1 MPQPPVGNALNSVAR
16 LRQRIA
22 SNRSASRDFAAFVLE
37 TLQPTADDRALDLGP
52 GLGAQLIPVAERVR
66 RVVGL
71 DISSEMVAELR
82 KRMSARNAEV
92 RVGDMDDLG
101 GALHRGAPFT
111 LVYAVYSL
119 YFSRDP
125 ARVVRA
131 VAGLLGGASARF
143 VAVAPDAGNNQA
155 WFADLGR
162 LYELP
167 ADAVDVPNVC
177 RRDILPAFLEVFRT
191 VTCRSYR
198 DRIRFPTL
206 TALMDYYD
214 ACAPYCRPD
223 KRGEAQRYFAAKIER
238 DGGYEIA
245 KHSLAVVGTL

>member
-1 MPQPPVGNALNSVAR
+1 MPQPPVGNALNNVAK
-16 LRQRIA
+16 LRQRLA
-22 SNRSASRDFAAFVLE
+22 CNQSASRDFSAFVLE
-37 TLQPTADDRALDLGP
+37 LLQPVAEDRALDLGP
-52 GLGAQLIPVAERVR
+52 GLGAQLIPVAERVG

-71 DISSEMVAELR
+71 DISPEMVAELR
-82 KRMSARNAEV
+82 ERMRADNAEV
-92 RVGDMDDLG
+92 VVGDMDGLDGAAHLG
-101 GALHRGAPFT
+101 GPFT

-131 VAGLLGGASARF
+131 VAGLLDGSRARF
-143 VAVAPDAGNNQA
+143 VAVAPDAGNNLA

-167 ADAVDVPNVC
+167 ADTVDVPNVC
-177 RRDILPAFLEVFRT
+177 RRDILPAFLDVFRT
-191 VTCRSYR
+191 VTCTPYR

-206 TALMDYYD
+206 APLMDYYD

-223 KRGEAQRYFAAKIER
+223 KRDEAQRYFAAKIER

-245 KHSLAVVGTL
+245 KHSLAVVGRL